1 MIIPDHEIA
10 RLCTQSLMVV
20 PYNPE
25 LQNPASLDV
34 LLGDTL
40 MVEVDDTPEL
50 QPLDISECS
59 EDKPF
64 LLYPGWFCLAQTQEV
79 FNLPDHIA
87 AQFVLK
93 SSRAREGL
101 EHLLA
106 GYCDPGWNGSVLTL
120 ELQNARRK
128 HPVKLWPGMKI
139 GQMVFHAIAG
149 KPECTYA
156 QTGRYNGDLKVT
168 ASRG

>member
-10 RLCTQSLMVV
+10 RLCTQSSMVV

-34 LLGDTL
+34 LLGGTI

-50 QPLDISECS
+50 QPVDISGSTQDE
-59 EDKPF
+59 PF
-64 LLYPGWFCLAQTQEV
+64 LLQPGAFCLAQTQEV
-79 FNLPDHIA
+79 FNLPNYIS

-106 GYCDPGWNGSVLTL
+106 GYCDPQWSGSVLTL
-120 ELQNARRK
+120 ELQNARQK
-128 HPVKLWPGMKI
+128 HPLKLWFGMKI
-139 GQMVFHAIAG
+139 GQMVFHTIAG
-149 KPECTYA
+149 TPERTYA
-156 QTGRYNGDLKVT
+156 VTGRYNNDLIVT